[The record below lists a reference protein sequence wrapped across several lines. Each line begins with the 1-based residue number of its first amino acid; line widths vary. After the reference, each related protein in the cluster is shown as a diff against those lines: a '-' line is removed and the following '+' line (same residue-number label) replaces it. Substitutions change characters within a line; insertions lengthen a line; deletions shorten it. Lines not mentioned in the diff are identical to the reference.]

1 MSKRLSHKAKDT
13 AQGGDERIY
22 RATQWQ
28 LMWWQF
34 RKHKL
39 ALAGVVIL
47 LVLYGVAIA
56 PGAFAP
62 ADANARFPGYESSP
76 PTPVHFWDEEGLQR
90 PFVYKLKRTV
100 DPVTVQVLFVE
111 EKTKKY
117 PILFFV
123 PAAEPH
129 KVLGLI
135 TLHWRLMGTGEGG
148 PPMLLFG
155 ADRLG
160 RDLFSRTV
168 YGSSISL
175 FIGLGGVVVTFF
187 IGITLGGISGYTGGL
202 LDEMIQRSIDFL
214 LSIPNI
220 PLWMV
225 LAAAIPR
232 RWPVTQVYLA
242 ITLILS
248 VIGWGGL
255 ARVVRGKLLSLRE
268 EDYIMAAQLYGVEAP
283 RLIYRHLLPNFVSYL
298 LVHMTLAIPSTILG
312 ETSLSFLGLGM
323 QPPAV
328 SWGVLLKDAQEL
340 VVAAQRPWQLIPS
353 VFVVLVVLM
362 FNFVGDGLRDAADP
376 YSRG

>member
-1 MSKRLSHKAKDT
+1 MNNRKKNAEGEKS
-13 AQGGDERIY
+13 GDERIY
-22 RATQWQ
+22 YATQWQ

-34 RKHKL
+34 RRHKL
-39 ALAGVVIL
+39 AIIGVVV
-47 LVLYGVAIA
+47 LVLLYVIAIV

-62 ADANARFPGYESSP
+62 ADPNQRYNGYEVAP
-76 PTPVHFWDEEGLQR
+76 PTPIHIFGESRLQR
-90 PFVYKLKRTV
+90 PFIYKLKRTV
-100 DPVTVQVLFVE
+100 DPETIQLSFVE
-111 EKTKKY
+111 DESQAY
-117 PILFFV
+117 PIRFFV
-123 PAAEPH
+123 PAEEPH
-129 KVLGLI
+129 KILGLI
-135 TLHWRLMGTGEGG
+135 PINWRIMGTGEGG
-148 PPMLLFG
+148 PPLLIFG

-160 RDLFSRTV
+160 RDIYSRTI

-175 FIGLGGVVVTFF
+175 FIGLGGVLVTFI
-187 IGITLGGISGYTGGL
+187 IGITLGGISGFAGGL
-202 LDEMIQRSIDFL
+202 VDEIIQRTIDFL

-232 RWPVTQVYLA
+232 KWPVGRVYLA

-268 EDYIMAAQLYGVEAP
+268 DDFVMAAQLYGVSNT
-283 RLIYRHLLPNFVSYL
+283 RLIARHLLPNFASYL
-298 LVHMTLAIPSTILG
+298 LVNITLAIPSTILG

-353 VFVVLVVLM
+353 VFVVIVVLM